1 MIQNTKSLTP
11 GQEVAITTAA
21 ERLINGG
28 SEIFNLALALDQ
40 HDHRAAL
47 AAEGAWIRKQAC
59 HACKSSKIVGMFDE
73 GVLYTF
79 EDGSRLL
86 MVGDVATCNANDIE
100 AAVEAI

>member
-1 MIQNTKSLTP
+1 MIQNTKSLTL
-11 GQEVAITTAA
+11 GQEVSLGTTA

-28 SEIFNLALALDQ
+28 SEIFNLALALDP

-59 HACKSSKIVGMFDE
+59 HACKSSKVVGMFDE

-79 EDGSRLL
+79 EDGSRLM